1 MEPKGRLYGIPDVM
15 EDIKIIVAMIQA
27 KGMRGKIIRNTKK
40 NKKLCKKLKIRVYPV
55 ICSELLSTY
64 KPKRT
69 INNDCKIEGKLLSLI
84 R

>member
-69 INNDCKIEGKLLSLI
+69 INNDCKIEGKLPSLI

>member
-40 NKKLCKKLKIRVYPV
+40 NKKGLRALVW
-55 ICSELLSTY
+55 SGGSL
-64 KPKRT
+64 
-69 INNDCKIEGKLLSLI
+69 EGTDSGRSPIPL
-84 R
+84 

>member
-1 MEPKGRLYGIPDVM
+1 
-15 EDIKIIVAMIQA
+15 
-27 KGMRGKIIRNTKK
+27 MRGKIIRNTKK

-69 INNDCKIEGKLLSLI
+69 INNDCKIEGKLPTLI

>member
-1 MEPKGRLYGIPDVM
+1 M

-69 INNDCKIEGKLLSLI
+69 INNDCKIEGKLPSLI